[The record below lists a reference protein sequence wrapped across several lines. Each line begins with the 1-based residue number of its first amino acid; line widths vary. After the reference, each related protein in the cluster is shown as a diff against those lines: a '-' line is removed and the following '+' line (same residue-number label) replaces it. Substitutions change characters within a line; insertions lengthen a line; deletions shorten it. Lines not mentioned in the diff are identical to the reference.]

1 MRSGDRSFN
10 IADPGATRS
19 GTTHRRRHQVSEL
32 LKKGLETSQREIEAG
47 LVDAEAELARM
58 REQCEQLEHLIAVG
72 KATMYAMQLKPT
84 ARNAVPEKP
93 KMQNGRGDASEH
105 VVKQLQSNLA

>member
-1 MRSGDRSFN
+1 
-10 IADPGATRS
+10 
-19 GTTHRRRHQVSEL
+19 VSEL

-47 LVDAEAELARM
+47 LVDAEAELVRM

-72 KATMYAMQLKPT
+72 KATMYAMQLKPS
-84 ARNAVPEKP
+84 ARNAVPATP
-93 KMQNGRGDASEH
+93 RMQNGHGDASEH